1 MQNQLMQ
8 PALLLFFCELCR
20 GSYLCFTGS
29 RAFQQI
35 MNTKHTFLH
44 RHAVASAW
52 QYSRPL
58 GPSATSAAVSANCR
72 GRWHVPR
79 MLAVTSL
86 CPACCGVCPLFWLLQ
101 AGGNCTGR
109 VRASDG

>member
-44 RHAVASAW
+44 RQAAAVACQRS
-52 QYSRPL
+52 
-58 GPSATSAAVSANCR
+58 
-72 GRWHVPR
+72 
-79 MLAVTSL
+79 
-86 CPACCGVCPLFWLLQ
+86 
-101 AGGNCTGR
+101 
-109 VRASDG
+109 